1 MQCPSIICA
10 SRLSEFLER
19 DCASG
24 ALAQTKLGPP
34 HAFLSPAVA
43 ASKCS
48 PVIHRGRITE
58 YRLPSA
64 AQVPNNIAAGP
75 DGNVRFEGSFEQSV
89 FGGPLSKLVPT
100 APSLPS
106 PPEKLRIQSYLGSRR
121 EPVVYGGRCDLG
133 SSLRPATLLFAG
145 LQRRLS
151 FIVRNDG
158 RP

>member
-48 PVIHRGRITE
+48 RVIHRGRITE

-106 PPEKLRIQSYLGSRR
+106 PPEKLAYSILPRVPTGTCGIWR
-121 EPVVYGGRCDLG
+121 PVRFGKL
-133 SSLRPATLLFAG
+133 SPAGPLLFAG